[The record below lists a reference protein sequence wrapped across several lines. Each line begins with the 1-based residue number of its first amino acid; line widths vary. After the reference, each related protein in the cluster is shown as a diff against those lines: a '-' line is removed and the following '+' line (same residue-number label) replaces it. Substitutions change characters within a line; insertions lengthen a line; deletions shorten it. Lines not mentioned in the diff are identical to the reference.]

1 MDSDELLQYHEDT
14 EPFREAINFTESN
27 TGFSARLIEKD
38 YYCSLVLR
46 DLAEAFQQGLV
57 FKGGTCLSKVHSDF
71 YRLSE
76 DLDFVI
82 SMKTNASISVR
93 RKRIAPLKDLLM
105 NLPERLPCFHVDE
118 PPLSGF
124 HSSKQ
129 YVGRLSYSSV
139 VTGRAEF
146 LKVEVG
152 LREPVLDPVEYK
164 PAQTMLTDPL
174 RIRPVLEPISVC
186 VLSFR
191 ETYAEKFRAAITRRD
206 PAIRDYYDID
216 YAVRSDK
223 LDPSDDK
230 LLELLRHK
238 LAVPG
243 NEPVD
248 VSNERF
254 TELRQQ
260 LEPQLKPVLRT
271 NDFGRFDLERA
282 FKIVANLVGKL

>member
-1 MDSDELLQYHEDT
+1 MDSSEQLQYHENT

-46 DLAEAFQQGLV
+46 GMAEAFQQGLI

-76 DLDFVI
+76 DLDFVF
-82 SMKTNASISVR
+82 SMETNASISVR
-93 RKRIAPLKDLLM
+93 RTRIAQLKDLFTD
-105 NLPERLPCFHVDE
+105 LPKQLPCFRVDA
-118 PPLSGF
+118 PLSGF
-124 HSSKQ
+124 NSSKQ
-129 YVGRLSYSSV
+129 YIGRLSYNSV
-139 VTGRAEF
+139 VTGRVEF
-146 LKVEVG
+146 LKIEVG
-152 LREPVLDPVEYK
+152 LREPVLDSVEHRS
-164 PAQTMLTDPL
+164 AQTMLTDPL
-174 RIRPVLEPISVC
+174 RVGPVLESISVT

-216 YAVRSDK
+216 YAIRSGK
-223 LDPSDDK
+223 LNPSDDK
-230 LLELLRHK
+230 LLGLLRHK

-254 TELRQQ
+254 TALQRQV
-260 LEPQLKPVLRT
+260 EPQLKPVLRT
-271 NDFGRFDLERA
+271 HDFEHFDLERA
-282 FKIVANLVGKL
+282 FEIVANLVGKL

>member
-1 MDSDELLQYHEDT
+1 MHSNEQLQYHENT

-38 YYCSLVLR
+38 YYCSLALHGM
-46 DLAEAFQQGLV
+46 AEAFQQGLI

-82 SMKTNASISVR
+82 SMETTASRSVR
-93 RKRIAPLKDLLM
+93 RQGIAPLKDLFKGLT
-105 NLPERLPCFHVDE
+105 ERLPCFHVDE
-118 PPLSGF
+118 PLSGSN
-124 HSSKQ
+124 SSKQ
-129 YVGRLSYSSV
+129 YIGRLSYSSV

-146 LKVEVG
+146 LKVEVS
-152 LREPVLDPVEYK
+152 LRELVLDLVERK
-164 PAQTMLTDPL
+164 LAQTILTDPL
-174 RIRPVLEPISVC
+174 RMRPVLEPIFVS

-191 ETYAEKFRAAITRRD
+191 ETYAEKFRAAMTRRD

-216 YAVRSDK
+216 YAVRSGK
-223 LDPSDDK
+223 LDQSDDK
-230 LLELLRHK
+230 LLELLQHK

-243 NEPVD
+243 NEQVD
-248 VSNERF
+248 VSKERF
-254 TELRQQ
+254 TALQQQ

-271 NDFGRFDLERA
+271 TDFERFDLGRA
-282 FKIVANLVGKL
+282 FEIVANLFGKL

>member
-1 MDSDELLQYHEDT
+1 MDNNEQLQYHENT
-14 EPFREAINFTESN
+14 EPFREAISFTESN

-46 DLAEAFQQGLV
+46 GLAEALQQGLI
-57 FKGGTCLSKVHSDF
+57 FKGGTCLSKVHADF

-82 SMKTNASISVR
+82 SMEMNVPLSVR
-93 RKRIAPLKDLLM
+93 RKRIAPLKDLFISF
-105 NLPERLPCFHVDE
+105 PERLRCFHVDK
-118 PPLSGF
+118 PLSGSN
-124 HSSKQ
+124 SSKQ
-129 YVGRLSYSSV
+129 YIGRLSYRSV
-139 VTGRAEF
+139 VTGQAEF
-146 LKVEVG
+146 LTVEVG
-152 LREPVLDPVEYK
+152 LREPALDSVELK
-164 PAQTMLTDPL
+164 PAHTMLTDPL
-174 RIRPVLEPISVC
+174 RMRPVLEPLSIG

-216 YAVRSDK
+216 YAVRSGK

-230 LLELLRHK
+230 LLELLHHK

-248 VSNERF
+248 VSKERL
-254 TELRQQ
+254 TALQQQ
-260 LEPQLKPVLRT
+260 LESRLKPVLRT
-271 NDFGRFDLERA
+271 ADFDRFDLGRA
-282 FKIVANLVGKL
+282 FEIVASLAGKI

>member
-1 MDSDELLQYHEDT
+1 MDSNEQLQYHENT

-82 SMKTNASISVR
+82 SMETNASRSVC
-93 RKRIAPLKDLLM
+93 RKRIAPLKDLFM
-105 NLPERLPCFHVDE
+105 GLPGRLPCFHVDE
-118 PPLSGF
+118 VLSG
-124 HSSKQ
+124 SNISKQ
-129 YVGRLSYSSV
+129 YIGRLSYRSV

-146 LKVEVG
+146 LRVEVG
-152 LREPVLDPVEYK
+152 LREPVLDSVEHK
-164 PAQTMLTDPL
+164 PAQAMLTDPL
-174 RIRPVLEPISVC
+174 RIRPVLEPISVS

-191 ETYAEKFRAAITRRD
+191 EIYAEKFRAAMTRRD
-206 PAIRDYYDID
+206 PAIRDYYDIN
-216 YAVRSDK
+216 YAVRSGK

-243 NEPVD
+243 NKPVD

-254 TELRQQ
+254 AALQQQ

-271 NDFGRFDLERA
+271 NDFERFDLGRA
-282 FKIVANLVGKL
+282 FEVVANLVGKL

>member
-1 MDSDELLQYHEDT
+1 MDSNEPLQYHENT
-14 EPFREAINFTESN
+14 EPFRDAINFTESN

-38 YYCSLVLR
+38 YYCSLALR
-46 DLAEAFQQGLV
+46 GMAEAFQQGLI

-82 SMKTNASISVR
+82 SMETNASISVR

-105 NLPERLPCFHVDE
+105 GLPERLPCFHVDE

-124 HSSKQ
+124 NSSKQ
-129 YVGRLSYSSV
+129 YVGRLSYRSV

-152 LREPVLDPVEYK
+152 LRELALDPVEHK
-164 PAQTMLTDPL
+164 LARTMLMDPL
-174 RIRPVLEPISVC
+174 RGRSVLEPVSVS

-191 ETYAEKFRAAITRRD
+191 ETYAEKFRAATTRRD

-216 YAVRSDK
+216 YAIRSGK
-223 LDPSDDK
+223 LDPLDDK

>member
-1 MDSDELLQYHEDT
+1 MDSNEQWQYHEDT

-46 DLAEAFQQGLV
+46 GMAEAFQQGLI
-57 FKGGTCLSKVHSDF
+57 FKGGTCLSKVHADF

-76 DLDFVI
+76 DLDFVVA
-82 SMKTNASISVR
+82 METNASISVR
-93 RKRIAPLKDLLM
+93 RKRIAPLKDLFVDLSK
-105 NLPERLPCFHVDE
+105 RLPCFRVDA
-118 PPLSGF
+118 PFSGF
-124 HSSKQ
+124 NSSKQ
-129 YVGRLSYSSV
+129 YIGRLSYRSV
-139 VTGRAEF
+139 VTGRAEV
-146 LKVEVG
+146 LKIEVG
-152 LREPVLDPVEYK
+152 LREPVLDEVEHK
-164 PAQTMLTDPL
+164 PARTMLTDPL
-174 RIRPVLEPISVC
+174 RMRPILEPIFVS

-191 ETYAEKFRAAITRRD
+191 ETYAEKFRAATTRRD

-216 YAVRSDK
+216 YAVRSGK

-243 NEPVD
+243 NKPVD
-248 VSNERF
+248 VSNEVF
-254 TELRQQ
+254 TALQRQ

-271 NDFGRFDLERA
+271 NDFDRFDLGRA
-282 FKIVANLVGKL
+282 FEIVTNLVGKL